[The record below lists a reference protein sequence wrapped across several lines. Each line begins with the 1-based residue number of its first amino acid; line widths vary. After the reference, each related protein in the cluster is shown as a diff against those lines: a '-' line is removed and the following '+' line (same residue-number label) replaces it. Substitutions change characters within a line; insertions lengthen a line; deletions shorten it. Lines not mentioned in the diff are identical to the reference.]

1 MKTLTKLSIGFA
13 AFLFSFATIP
23 AAHNARAADN
33 PKSPDAAATS
43 ARQQSENDIKIGDLA
58 NQNDS
63 LDEAIADYK
72 AAILADPSNADA
84 HTKFIQAYGQKS
96 YAFLTPKKIKTAK
109 KKLTQEQQEAKQQKA
124 QAKQK
129 KEQEK
134 VRGIL
139 LATYDNWLKKY
150 PKQAMFYWGKA
161 QIVEDENSYDDAKSL
176 LNQALAI
183 DPSCAP
189 AYEDLSDI
197 AATDGDVA
205 AQREDAEKALSLDPK
220 GAADVFFNYALTYL
234 STDPPK
240 FAQLVEDRVAK
251 YPKDLQFLLVLV
263 AENEPSPAR
272 AEAIYEKLY
281 ELYGPKSPDP
291 SDDISYTMI
300 DAFSLYAKTDPAKAL
315 AFAEQMQKDEAD
327 ELAKKAAANR
337 ATETPSKDKDTKK
350 SNAAAPKPLWEAI
363 ADFQKN
369 IVQAQAL
376 IAQKKY
382 ADAQALL
389 AENENALKPKNQ
401 FDPLSGLD
409 QGPYKITQAEAF
421 AASGDNQKAYDTVK
435 TALAPRPEASLE
447 AALDSYAAKL
457 GKTPAQADDDVWQ
470 SREAKA
476 KAMTSFDL
484 KQYVTGKEVKLADY
498 RGQVVLVNFWFP
510 G

>member
-1 MKTLTKLSIGFA
+1 MKNMTKLSCA
-13 AFLFSFATIP
+13 VSALLFSFAIIP
-23 AAHNARAADN
+23 SGHAAWAADN
-33 PKSPDAAATS
+33 PRSSSAGATP
-43 ARQQSENDIKIGDLA
+43 ARQKSQDAIKTGDLA
-58 NQNDS
+58 NQNDG

-72 AAILADPSNADA
+72 AAIVADPGNVDA
-84 HTKFIQAYGQKS
+84 HAKFIMAYEQKS
-96 YAFLTPKKIKTAK
+96 YAFLTPKKIKAAK
-109 KKLTQEQQEAKQQKA
+109 KKPTKEQQEAAQNKA
-124 QAKQK
+124 QARQK

-134 VRGIL
+134 VRRIL
-139 LATYDNWLKKY
+139 LATYDNWLKKD
-150 PKQAMFYWGKA
+150 PKQPMFYWGKA
-161 QIVEDENSYDDAKSL
+161 QIFEDEYKDDDAKSL

-205 AQREDAEKALSLDPK
+205 TQREDAEKALSLDPK

-251 YPKDLQFLLVLV
+251 YPKDLQFLLVLL

-272 AEAIYEKLY
+272 AEATYQKLY

-300 DAFSLYAKTDPAKAL
+300 DAFNLYAKTDSAKAL
-315 AFAEQMQKDEAD
+315 AFAEQIQKDEAD
-327 ELAKKAAANR
+327 AVAEKAKTAPKDKNNDAKKSDA
-337 ATETPSKDKDTKK
+337 PP
-350 SNAAAPKPLWEAI
+350 PKPLWQSI

-369 IVQAQAL
+369 IVQAQTL

-389 AENENALKPKNQ
+389 AENENALKPKSEY
-401 FDPLSGLD
+401 DPLAGVE
-409 QGPYKITQAEAF
+409 QGPYKITEAEAF
-421 AASGDNQKAYDTVK
+421 AASGDSEKAYDTVK
-435 TALAPRPEASLE
+435 TALVPRPDASLE
-447 AALDSYAAKL
+447 AALDSYGAKL
-457 GKTPAQADDDVWQ
+457 GKTPAQVDDDLWQ
-470 SREAKA
+470 SRESKA

-484 KQYVTGKEVKLADY
+484 KQYVTDKEVKLADF